1 MQSKEGISV
10 TNLIDYLTG
19 LLQGDCLALLLF
31 ILCVNPLSFLLTEC
45 DGYLIGPPGNR
56 TMKLTHLLFVDDL
69 KTYANNKETALKQL
83 EIITTFTNDIG
94 MKFGSDK
101 CAYMNVERNNN
112 NERTR
117 AERIRR
123 W

>member
-1 MQSKEGISV
+1 METEVYMQSKEGISL

-56 TMKLTHLLFVDDL
+56 TTKHTHLFVDDL
-69 KTYANNKETALKQL
+69 KTYANNKEIALKQPGDY
-83 EIITTFTNDIG
+83 IDIHQ
-94 MKFGSDK
+94 
-101 CAYMNVERNNN
+101 
-112 NERTR
+112 
-117 AERIRR
+117 
-123 W
+123 